1 MSKRK
6 VVDINT
12 RERRKRIALIVLTV
26 ITAALS
32 IANLGVYLW
41 AIEND
46 RGRLGVF
53 LNSFE
58 FSLILFSVF
67 LGVLLATPSFQSIK
81 A

>member
-1 MSKRK
+1 MAKRN
-6 VVDINT
+6 VDLPT

-32 IANLGVYLW
+32 VANLGLYLW
-41 AIEND
+41 AIEYD
-46 RGRLGVF
+46 KGRLAVF

-67 LGVLLATPSFQSIK
+67 LGVLLATPSFQAINT
-81 A
+81 

>member
-1 MSKRK
+1 MAKRK
-6 VVDINT
+6 VAT
-12 RERRKRIALIVLTV
+12 RERRKRIALIALTV

-32 IANLGVYLW
+32 VANLGVYLW

-53 LNSFE
+53 VNSFE
-58 FSLILFSVF
+58 ISIILFTVF
-67 LGVLLATPSFQSIK
+67 LGVLLATPSIQ

>member
-1 MSKRK
+1 MAKRK
-6 VVDINT
+6 VDLNT

-41 AIEND
+41 AIEYD
-46 RGRLGVF
+46 KARLAVF

-67 LGVLLATPSFQSIK
+67 LGVLLATPSFQAIK
-81 A
+81 N